1 MKRLPQP
8 VCPWCG
14 CDFREKRSNAAP
26 ICPDCDTQLRNLP
39 VERLVEMIVYL
50 AGYNHVTLRLLV
62 EGQDVIRDF
71 TTWVLPQHGWPMLQ
85 GKTTRGKKPQ
95 AGIALAPVA
104 SGKRYIA

>member
-14 CDFREKRSNAAP
+14 RDFREKRSNAAP

-39 VERLVEMIVYL
+39 VEKLVEMIVYL

-62 EGQDVIRDF
+62 EGQDLIRDF
-71 TTWVLPQHGWPMLQ
+71 TSWVPQHVLPKLHG
-85 GKTTRGKKPQ
+85 KATRGKKPQ
-95 AGIALAPVA
+95 AGITLAPVA
-104 SGKRYIA
+104 SGKRSLA